1 MEELL
6 NGVVVKIGDWN
17 PFWAYAFLLLSAFLE
32 NVIPP
37 VPGDTVVLF
46 SAFLVGRGVF
56 DWAPVY
62 AVTCAGGLGGFAVV
76 YALGITRGRAFIEG
90 PGRRFF
96 SARALER
103 VEVWLGRYGMWL
115 IFASRFLSG
124 VRSVI
129 ALSAGIGRLPW
140 PRVMVMGLA
149 SMAMWNAL
157 LLYARHGRRRKLG
170 IPAAS
175 SAAVQPP
182 GADCVGGNCSLSF
195 GSAAG
200 IVPSGVDSPQSSP

>member
-157 LLYARHGRRRKLG
+157 LLYAGMVAGENWESLLPLLQQYNRLVLTAL
-170 IPAAS
+170 AA
-175 SAAVQPP
+175 
-182 GADCVGGNCSLSF
+182 
-195 GSAAG
+195 
-200 IVPSGVDSPQSSP
+200 IVALLWIRSRYRAKRG